1 MLRSKHAR
9 KEISK
14 LAQGSTRFN
23 LSKNNVMKV
32 QIPIPTILEQYKIS
46 EILDEFEITINQL
59 KDSKDSYTNLK
70 QALMDRLLTGKI
82 RVV

>member
-1 MLRSKHAR
+1 
-9 KEISK
+9 
-14 LAQGSTRFN
+14 
-23 LSKNNVMKV
+23 MKV